1 MRHTGA
7 VGCGFMLALLAAS
20 PFFVQRAPANNE
32 KDFEV
37 WVTDQSGTAGKL
49 YIYDGDALAHE
60 PSAAFPEIVDL
71 GGAVTDRCF
80 ADTGSTPTR
89 AHIVL
94 FDSTNRVAILAY
106 VASGH
111 VVFINAAKRE
121 PIECLRMSLGF
132 NGARQAHAAFP
143 APNGRYVMV
152 ANQNGRLLERI
163 NTDANGNGRPYEGA
177 SDIIHD
183 TAATLNLVS
192 CTTNTGA
199 PCQQPGIR
207 PTNNVVCPIVDDTS
221 TLTFITL
228 SGGGLLVADTSTGG
242 APPPIVA
249 EYDMAAI
256 HGNGCG
262 GMQASTQAAD
272 RIYIN
277 SGASTGNPDESDL
290 YSLPADVAN
299 YSSTLPNTPAPTLI
313 FTFDGVPPVNDS
325 HGMTLVTRR
334 DRYLW
339 VGDRAANEI
348 EVVRTRED
356 ALVNFFSL
364 LSEHSFDPAPDLMA
378 VDPKG
383 RNVFIALRGPCPLT
397 ANDPTVNNAVGDRPG
412 VMVVRIREGGLRGH
426 VVGIAPIS
434 NPAPG
439 AFNCG
444 SRSDD
449 DSAPF
454 ITEQADAHGIAVRT
468 VERRR
473 K

>member
-1 MRHTGA
+1 MRHKWA
-7 VGCGFMLALLAAS
+7 VRCGLVLVLLSAS
-20 PFFVQRAPANNE
+20 PFFLEEAPASDE

-37 WVTDQSGTAGKL
+37 WATDQSGTAGKL
-49 YIYDGDALAHE
+49 YIYDGEALVRE
-60 PSAAFPEIVDL
+60 PSTAVPELVDL
-71 GGAVTDRCF
+71 GGAVSNRCVTE
-80 ADTGSTPTR
+80 TGSAPTR

-94 FDSTNRVAILAY
+94 FDSTNRIAILAY
-106 VASGH
+106 VVSGH
-111 VVFINAAKRE
+111 VVFVDAARRTPVK
-121 PIECLRMSLGF
+121 CFRMSAGF
-132 NGARQAHAAFP
+132 MGAQQAHAAFP

-183 TAATLNLVS
+183 RAATLNLVS

-199 PCQQPGIR
+199 LCQQPGIR
-207 PTNNVVCPIVDDTS
+207 PTNNVVCPIVDDSS

-228 SGGGLLVADTSTGG
+228 SGGGLLVADTSAGG

-249 EYDMAAI
+249 EYDMATI

-290 YSLPADVAN
+290 YSLPADVAS
-299 YSSTLPNTPAPTLI
+299 YSSALPNTPAPTLI

-325 HGMTLVTRR
+325 HGMTLVTKQ

-348 EVVRTRED
+348 EVVRTRWD

-364 LSEHSFDPAPDLMA
+364 VSDASSDPAPDLMA

-383 RNVFIALRGPCPLT
+383 RNAFIALRGPCPLT

-412 VMVVRIREGGLRGH
+412 VMVVRIRAGGFGGH

-434 NPAPG
+434 NQAPG

-449 DSAPF
+449 NSVPF
-454 ITEQADAHGIAVRT
+454 ITEQADVHGIAVRV